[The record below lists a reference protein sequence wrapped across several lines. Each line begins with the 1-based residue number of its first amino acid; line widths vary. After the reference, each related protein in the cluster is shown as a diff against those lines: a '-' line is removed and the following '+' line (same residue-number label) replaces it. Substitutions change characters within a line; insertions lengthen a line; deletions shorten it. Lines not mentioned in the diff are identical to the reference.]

1 MMRFFLACAGI
12 AAMSIGCLGHPRL
25 PKDVPGNSASAKEFV
40 KDELVISA
48 RIDPFAGPAD
58 PLANRAALADFLR
71 RSGPSARGY
80 VYADRGTVAGTIVRI
95 PLIPGDGQGND
106 LKLSDLNQ
114 PLQRSALFLTDGD
127 VAELTRQL
135 LQRESGALGIDPAQV
150 GRFQVQRVGQSLYR
164 LNAPQVVE
172 GIPVRGGGLT
182 VEISHGNVVLLG
194 ISMAPVRI
202 SLVPHVSPAEV
213 VDNARSCLGEG
224 AQVSRKPRLEIA
236 PVRNPTAAAL
246 NHQLVYVFVVTR
258 PGDVGTYQ
266 VIANAVTGD
275 LLAVQDTARYAAAN
289 GELLEAGPPRRPMTR
304 RTARISSAAPG
315 AG

>member
-12 AAMSIGCLGHPRL
+12 AASSIGCLGHPL
-25 PKDVPGNSASAKEFV
+25 VPKDAAGNSAPAKEFV
-40 KDELVISA
+40 KDELVISP
-48 RIDPFAGPAD
+48 RIDAFAGPAD
-58 PLANRAALADFLR
+58 PLSNRTELANFLR
-71 RSGPSARGY
+71 RSGPSAKGY

-95 PLIPGDGQGND
+95 PLIPGGGQGND

-114 PLQRSALFLTDGD
+114 PLQRSVLFLTDGD

-150 GRFQVQRVGQSLYR
+150 GRLQIQRVSQSLYR
-164 LNAPQVVE
+164 LNAPQLVE

-182 VEISHGNVVLLG
+182 VEISHGNVVLLA

-213 VDNARSCLGEG
+213 VDNARSRLGQG

-236 PVRNPTAAAL
+236 PVRNPTAAAI

-258 PGDVGTYQ
+258 PGDVGTYE
-266 VIANAVTGD
+266 VIANAVNGD
-275 LLAVQDTARYAAAN
+275 LLAIQDTARCAPF
-289 GELLEAGPPRRPMTR
+289 EEGPPRRAMTR
-304 RTARISSAAPG
+304 RTARISPG
-315 AG
+315 TPGPG